1 MSTPGALDPSP
12 SRPGQRGDIAG
23 PQIRARVARLRWSNP
38 RDLGTRSESPGTAGQ
53 HREPS
58 DTGLSRH
65 GQLVDPA
72 GYRSRPRVLWDSC
85 SNLRPSDPSSSR
97 PEERMDPADP
107 RSAPEAPGTAGQPRR
122 HWNQAP
128 GRLGHLVE
136 PPGPQAWARVSRGSW
151 STPWAQGHG
160 PGAPGPA
167 GRPRGHWNPA
177 PGRPGHLVE
186 PMGPGNRVRVA
197 RDSWSAPRALDTGP
211 SHPGEMVD
219 PTGPWT

>member
-1 MSTPGALDPSP
+1 MSTPGALDPSA

-72 GYRSRPRVLWDSC
+72 GYRSRPRVLWDSW

-136 PPGPQAWARVSRGSW
+136 PPGPQAWARVSRDSW
-151 STPWAQGHG
+151 WTLRTIG
-160 PGAPGPA
+160 PGPEWPRTA
-167 GRPRGHWNPA
+167 GRHRGTS
-177 PGRPGHLVE
+177 G
-186 PMGPGNRVRVA
+186 MGPSLP
-197 RDSWSAPRALDTGP
+197 DTWPTPRAIGSGRKSPRTAG
-211 SHPGEMVD
+211 
-219 PTGPWT
+219 